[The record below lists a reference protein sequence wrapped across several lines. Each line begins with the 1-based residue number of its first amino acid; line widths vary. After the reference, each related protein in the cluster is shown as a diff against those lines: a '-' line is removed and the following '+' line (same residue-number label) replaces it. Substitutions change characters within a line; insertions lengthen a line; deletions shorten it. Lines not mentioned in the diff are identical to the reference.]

1 MRKNI
6 RLADQ
11 EGELIALLFKRQA
24 ELNSLLELSRLIHS
38 NAPLEDLLEMLR
50 VILEVHLQ
58 IPAFEF
64 FYKKGKSFARLYGFG
79 IHQHSEIA
87 IEHDLQFAHL
97 ICKVSELELTES
109 ARFQE
114 YDYYVPIIQNNYLQ
128 AFAVL
133 NHGGV
138 KPAVIQHDLNFLHT
152 LLSQIVGVLA
162 HQQLQQH
169 KVERER
175 LENEIQLGREVQQ
188 MLIPQLAMHDEHLSI
203 AASYQ
208 PHDQLGGDYFDFLKL
223 NQDELMWCI
232 ADVSGK
238 GIPAAL
244 LMANLQASLRACFS
258 MTQNPKQV
266 IRQLNELIWMNTRGE
281 RYVTLFLGVYHTK
294 RKRLYYVNAGHQ
306 PALLFRKNEHQILK
320 RGTVMLGAFDELPFI
335 EMGEEELASDD
346 LIFSYTDGLTERNS
360 PDELLNEH
368 QLADLLRP
376 QLHLPLQELHQGLLN
391 QISGNDQQKHLSD
404 DLTLLSVRIK

>member
-24 ELNSLLELSRLIHS
+24 ELNSLLELGRLIHA
-38 NAPLEDLLEMLR
+38 NAPLADLLEMLR

-64 FYKKGKSFARLYGFG
+64 FYKKVASFDRLYGFG
-79 IHQHSEIA
+79 KSQHSEIA
-87 IEHDLQFAHL
+87 IKQDLQFAHR

-109 ARFQE
+109 ALFPE
-114 YDYYVPIIQNNYLQ
+114 YDYYVPVIQNNYLQ

-133 NHGGV
+133 NHAGV
-138 KPAVIQHDLNFLHT
+138 KTALIQHDLNFMHT
-152 LLSQIVGVLA
+152 LLSQIVGVLE

-169 KVERER
+169 KVEKER
-175 LENEIQLGREVQQ
+175 LEHEIRLGREVQQ
-188 MLIPQLAMHDEHLSI
+188 MLIPQLAMNDEHLSI

-223 NQDELMWCI
+223 NEDELMWCI

-238 GIPAAL
+238 GIAAAL
-244 LMANLQASLRACFS
+244 LMANLQASLRACLS

-306 PALLFRKNEHQILK
+306 PALLFRKNEYQILK

-335 EMGEEELASDD
+335 EMGEEELASED

-360 PDELLNEH
+360 PDELLNEN

-376 QLHLPLQELHQGLLN
+376 QLHLPLQELHHGLLN
-391 QISGNDQQKHLSD
+391 QISGKDQQKHLSD